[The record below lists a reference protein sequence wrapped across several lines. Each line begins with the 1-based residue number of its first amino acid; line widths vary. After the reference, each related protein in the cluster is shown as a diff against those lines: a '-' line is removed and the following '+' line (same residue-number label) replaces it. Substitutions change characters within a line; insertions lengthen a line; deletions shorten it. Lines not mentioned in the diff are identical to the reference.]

1 MRIKRRLLVELIN
14 EEMMNVSEANSGVD
28 PKTGRSWS
36 ISPMTGEKHWG
47 GPAGKDVPEQENA
60 TAAIDNARNQRDDG
74 LSFEDFARLVIDQLN
89 LYDEWLSNASA
100 EDVVAEL
107 TGNSQGMTQEDEDL
121 AALIDRQA
129 REMAGD
135 LSGPDWEPGPGYDAS
150 DIGESETSEG
160 TPLTEMPASWQQI
173 LRNVL

>member
-47 GPAGKDVPEQENA
+47 GIADEDVEEQENA

-89 LYDEWLSNASA
+89 LYDEWLGNKSV
-100 EDVVAEL
+100 EDVVANL
-107 TGNSQGMTQEDEDL
+107 VGTGTNSD
-121 AALIDRQA
+121 
-129 REMAGD
+129 
-135 LSGPDWEPGPGYDAS
+135 DWEPGPGRDAS
-150 DIGESETSEG
+150 GIGESETNDG
-160 TPLTEMPASWQQI
+160 TPLNEMPASWQQI
-173 LRNVL
+173 LRTKS